1 MRNSLFL
8 AALLSLGPI
17 EAAQTA
23 LPGCE
28 TNPELLRTLREKLA
42 QPDLD
47 KLRFVDQAALQRAVL
62 AESISRFPREAEPHC
77 ELIDFV
83 GRSEPDKLPALRSQ
97 YREAAAQ
104 HGDDPLALYLAA
116 YALSGADTPDSIRLL
131 ESARGKADEFPL
143 ADLQL
148 AFIYSSGKLV
158 DKKKAAEHLTSFFH
172 ACPASTDRRAQWLL
186 SKLGDNAAQTRVAVA
201 LRAQLAGET
210 DPERLKQYEVLWGLE
225 FRTRPPNQHAA
236 LRQQVAKDLAR
247 LESLNPK
254 PDANWLAFL
263 RTGYKQSG
271 ASEAALKA
279 MDDRILR
286 DYPSSPAAFRVVSSQ
301 WDKHH
306 KEPEDS
312 KDTVAWLAYNRTYE
326 ETLKGWIRDFP
337 DITYL
342 GRSSWFYTISN
353 DFTISE
359 KDGVAAMDSFL
370 KASEDYEAPSS
381 SSYIDAAD
389 FLMQHRWQP
398 KRALALLHEAQPL
411 LAKELQAAA
420 KDDDLSAEDS
430 DSLENNHTYQRQ
442 NLVGLMLQAARLA
455 GRPAEAKA
463 LRNSIEG
470 PLPKST
476 KRQSNYWLNRARL
489 AALEKRKADALAY
502 YQKALQTRV
511 AAPTPWQGR
520 LQDDLTDEARA
531 LWTSAGGTE
540 VAWAVW
546 STSGGAKPE
555 ELKEGR
561 WEKPKKTLP
570 AFELA
575 DLAGKTWKLQTL
587 EGKSVLIN
595 LWATWCG
602 PCNAELP
609 HLQKLY
615 ETVKGRT
622 DLQIITFNIDTD
634 LGLVEPF
641 MKEKGYSF
649 PVLPAYSLVMGL
661 LDGVGIPQNWV
672 VDPQGT
678 WRWTQLGFDGAADFV
693 EAMIQRLES
702 VRKSE

>member
-1 MRNSLFL
+1 
-8 AALLSLGPI
+8 
-17 EAAQTA
+17 
-23 LPGCE
+23 
-28 TNPELLRTLREKLA
+28 
-42 QPDLD
+42 
-47 KLRFVDQAALQRAVL
+47 
-62 AESISRFPREAEPHC
+62 
-77 ELIDFV
+77 
-83 GRSEPDKLPALRSQ
+83 
-97 YREAAAQ
+97 
-104 HGDDPLALYLAA
+104 
-116 YALSGADTPDSIRLL
+116 
-131 ESARGKADEFPL
+131 
-143 ADLQL
+143 
-148 AFIYSSGKLV
+148 
-158 DKKKAAEHLTSFFH
+158 
-172 ACPASTDRRAQWLL
+172 
-186 SKLGDNAAQTRVAVA
+186 NAAQTGVAMA

-225 FRTRPPNQHAA
+225 FRTRSPNQHAA
-236 LRQQVAKDLAR
+236 LRQQVGKDLVRA
-247 LESLNPK
+247 ESLNPK
-254 PDANWLAFL
+254 PDAKWLAFL
-263 RTGYKQSG
+263 KNGYKQSG
-271 ASEAALKA
+271 ASEATLKA

-286 DYPSSPAAFRVVSSQ
+286 DFPSSPAAYRVVSSQ
-301 WDKHH
+301 WEEHH

-312 KDTVAWLAYNRTYE
+312 KDTAAWLAYNRIYE
-326 ETLKGWIRDFP
+326 EALKGWIRDFP
-337 DITYL
+337 DLPYL

-359 KDGVAAMDSFL
+359 KDGVAAMDRFL
-370 KASEDYEAPSS
+370 KASKDYEAPSS
-381 SSYIDAAD
+381 SGYIDAAD
-389 FLMQHRWQP
+389 FLVQHRWQP
-398 KRALALLHEAQPL
+398 KRALSLLHEAQPL
-411 LAKELQAAA
+411 LAKELEAEA
-420 KDDDLSAEDS
+420 KDDNRSAEDS
-430 DSLENNHTYQRQ
+430 DSLENSQTYQKQ
-442 NLVGLMLQAARLA
+442 NFVGLMLQAARLA
-455 GRPAEAKA
+455 GRPAEAEA
-463 LRNSIEG
+463 LRSSIEA
-470 PLPKST
+470 PPPKST

-489 AALEKRKADALAY
+489 AELEKRKADALAY

-531 LWTSAGGTE
+531 LWTNTGGTE

-575 DLAGKTWKLQTL
+575 DLAGKTWKLQSL

-641 MKEKGYSF
+641 MKEKGYNF

-678 WRWTQLGFDGAADFV
+678 WRWTQLGFDGAPDFV